1 MTPEKSPKITIFR
14 SKSLR
19 LWELLSFFT
28 GVFAPSELFFDS
40 IVKYLEDNTKME
52 SNIGLFAV
60 QSLSRLNATVEK
72 EVKRRLSP
80 STLEMESIKVRFS

>member
-1 MTPEKSPKITIFR
+1 
-14 SKSLR
+14 
-19 LWELLSFFT
+19 
-28 GVFAPSELFFDS
+28 
-40 IVKYLEDNTKME
+40 ME